1 MLVIW
6 SVKKVGVG
14 WGGGGPPPKFFLA
27 LWASYWAENKGDTGP
42 QGPSPGS
49 ATSVKFKAQQQQQQ
63 QQLTTRLSP
72 NTLEVKT

>member
-14 WGGGGPPPKFFLA
+14 WGGGGPPQFFLA
-27 LWASYWAENKGDTGP
+27 LQASYYSENKGDTGP

-49 ATSVKFKAQQQQQQ
+49 ATGVKFKTQQQQQQ
-63 QQLTTRLSP
+63 FTTKLGP
-72 NTLEVKT
+72 NTSEVKT